1 MQLHFV
7 KLLWNEKLQYKSGD
21 LYSEI
26 NDGLLQG
33 LFKGEYDT
41 NAIHFS
47 AVNLIRKFKST
58 IGLVNGIHNFLIL
71 WISAIF
77 KTPVIKL
84 TMFHFGYQYP
94 RKSIVVV

>member
-7 KLLWNEKLQYKSGD
+7 KLLQNEKLQYKSGD

-47 AVNLIRKFKST
+47 AVNLIRKFKSP

-71 WISAIF
+71 WISAMNRYLKNF
-77 KTPVIKL
+77 FL
-84 TMFHFGYQYP
+84 NEQ
-94 RKSIVVV
+94 

>member
-1 MQLHFV
+1 MELHFV

-26 NDGLLQG
+26 NDKLLQG

-47 AVNLIRKFKST
+47 AVNLIRQFKST

-71 WISAIF
+71 WISAMMLE
-77 KTPVIKL
+77 TE
-84 TMFHFGYQYP
+84 TMAIISLFIM
-94 RKSIVVV
+94 KSKSR

>member
-7 KLLWNEKLQYKSGD
+7 KLLQNEKLQYKSGD

-33 LFKGEYDT
+33 LLKGEYGT

-71 WISAIF
+71 WISA
-77 KTPVIKL
+77 
-84 TMFHFGYQYP
+84 MYP
-94 RKSIVVV
+94 